1 MVNELR
7 PSASRSQRVAWL
19 LVAALLG
26 LEGGVR
32 AQAVQHLPAGPPIL
46 AGCEADYPPYC
57 IVTGEGQADGFS
69 TELLRAA
76 AEAMGR
82 RIDYRTGVWDDLRK
96 DLAEGRIQALPLVG
110 RTPEREAVYDF
121 TFPYLTMHGT
131 IVVRHGD
138 DRIRGPADLAGRRVA
153 VMKGDNAEEF
163 LNRAGLGKEA
173 VPRPSFEVALREL
186 SAGEHDAVV
195 IQRLV
200 AQQLMAD
207 AGIRNLETV
216 GKPLEGFSQQFC
228 FAVRKGD
235 HGLLSALNEG
245 LAIVI
250 ADGTFRRLQA
260 KWFGPLEA
268 RGRPGRRVVV
278 GGDEDYPPYEF
289 VDRNGQPAG
298 LNVDLTRA
306 IARQLGIE
314 VDIRLGEWGT
324 VRRGLED
331 GEIDLL
337 HGVFYS
343 SARDKT
349 YDFSPPHS
357 VVAHAIAFRKGSPVP
372 SDLASLSGLSVLVMA
387 GDVMEDL
394 AREADLGA
402 ALVPVGSQEEALRR
416 LASGEHD
423 CALVATVPALYWIEK
438 HGWKNLRLTESPV
451 LSAEYGYASLPGNAG
466 LLSSFSEGLAAIRA
480 TGEYRAIRAHWL
492 GPYEPRP
499 AFRDLARY
507 VLLAILPLV
516 ALLAGSVLWS
526 RSLRRQ
532 VNERTRELSRKGA
545 LLEAEAEKVRSLNAE
560 LENRVLA
567 RTAELEDAV
576 REMEAFSYSVA
587 HDLRAPVRAIDG
599 FTAILMD
606 EHGHALDDEGRRVL
620 GRVRHGSRRMGQ
632 LIDDLLSFSRASRT
646 GMTIRPIDLDR
657 LARAVV
663 ADREAEAARAGVDIR
678 VSPLPPASG
687 DEGLVRVVVENL
699 VSNAIKFSGGRPG
712 ARVEIGAEEGEG
724 GAAYFVRDNGIGFE
738 PEFAHKVFEVF
749 QRLHGP
755 DEFEGTG
762 IGLALVKRI
771 VERHGGHVRAE
782 GRPGQGATFWF
793 TLGGR
798 PSDPSGGTAVP
809 ALPGVGDP
817 AERREASPTA
827 E

>member
-7 PSASRSQRVAWL
+7 PSASLSKRAAWL

-26 LEGGVR
+26 LAGGAR

-46 AGCEADYPPYC
+46 AGCEADYPPFC

-76 AEAMGR
+76 AAAVGR
-82 RIDYRTGVWDDLRK
+82 QIDYRTGVWDDLRR

-138 DRIRGPADLAGRRVA
+138 DRIRGLADLVGRRVA

-163 LNRAGLGKEA
+163 LNRAGLGNEA

-186 SAGEHDAVV
+186 SDGKHDAVV

-207 AGIRNLETV
+207 AGIRNLKAV
-216 GKPLEGFSQQFC
+216 GKPLESFSQQFC

-278 GGDEDYPPYEF
+278 GGDGDYPPYEF
-289 VDRNGQPAG
+289 LDRNGQPAG

-314 VDIRLGEWGT
+314 VDIRLGEWNAI
-324 VRRGLED
+324 RKGLED
-331 GEIDLL
+331 GEIDLVQ
-337 HGVFYS
+337 GMFYS

-357 VVAHAIAFRKGSPVP
+357 VVAHTIAFRKGSPVP
-372 SDLASLSGLSVLVMA
+372 TDLASLSGLSVLVMT

-394 AREADLGA
+394 AREAGLSAG
-402 ALVPVGSQEEALRR
+402 LVRVGSQEEALRR

-423 CALVATVPALYWIEK
+423 CALVATVPALYWIEQ
-438 HGWKNLRLTESPV
+438 HGWKNLRLAESPV
-451 LSAEYGYASLPGNAG
+451 LSAEYGYASLPGSSG
-466 LLSSFSEGLAAIRA
+466 LLSSMSEGLAAIRA
-480 TGEYRAIRAHWL
+480 TGEYRAIRSRWL
-492 GPYEPRP
+492 GPYEAQP
-499 AFRDLARY
+499 ALATLVRW
-507 VLLAILPLV
+507 VLLAVLPLV
-516 ALLAGSVLWS
+516 ALLAGAVLWS

-532 VNERTRELSRKGA
+532 VNERTRELSRKGE

-567 RTAELEDAV
+567 RTAELEAAV

-599 FTAILMD
+599 FTAILLAD
-606 EHGHALDDEGRRVL
+606 HDHALDEEGRRVL

-646 GMTIRPIDLDR
+646 GMTIGPIDLDQ
-657 LARAVV
+657 LVRAVV
-663 ADREAEAARAGVDIR
+663 ADREAEAARAGVEVR
-678 VSPLPPASG
+678 VSPLPPATG
-687 DEGLVRVVVENL
+687 DEGLLRVVVENL

-712 ARVEIGAEEGEG
+712 ARVEIGAEDG
-724 GAAYFVRDNGIGFE
+724 GAYFVRDNGVGFE
-738 PEFAHKVFEVF
+738 PEFAHKLFEVF

-771 VERHGGHVRAE
+771 VERHGGHVWAE
-782 GRPGQGATFWF
+782 GRPGQGATFRF
-793 TLGGR
+793 TLGGK
-798 PSDPSGGTAVP
+798 PAGPSGGTAAP
-809 ALPGVGDP
+809 AQRGAGDP
-817 AERREASPTA
+817 AERREASPTV